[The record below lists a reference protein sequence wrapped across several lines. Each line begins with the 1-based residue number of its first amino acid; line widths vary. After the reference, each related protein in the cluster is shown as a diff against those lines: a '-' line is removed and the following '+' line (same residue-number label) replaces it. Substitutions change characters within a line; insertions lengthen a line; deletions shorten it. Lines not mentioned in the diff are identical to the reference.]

1 MPFYEIIEKMK
12 LLNYGYI
19 VLVHVGAFFEAVG
32 LDAYIMHEL
41 FGLKLTKYDK
51 YTYKIG
57 IPLNSI
63 RKYVRELG
71 KINIPF
77 CIYDKLENSKSI
89 VYMNNILDNWY
100 LNNVENEI
108 KEGKYKYI
116 KVYDSNVN
124 RIYEGDI
131 NIEDSEKLK
140 NIQSLLRAE
149 KQRRRVREFVNIQNK
164 KYIKDI

>member
-1 MPFYEIIEKMK
+1 MPFYEIIERMQI
-12 LLNYGYI
+12 LNYGYI

-57 IPLNSI
+57 IPVGSLK
-63 RKYVRELG
+63 KYVKKLD

-77 CIYDKLENSKSI
+77 CIYDKIENSQDI
-89 VYMNNILDNWY
+89 IYMNNILDNWY
-100 LNNVENEI
+100 INNEENEI
-108 KEGKYKYI
+108 KEGKYDYI
-116 KVYDSNVN
+116 KVYDSNIEG
-124 RIYEGDI
+124 IYENDI
-131 NIEDSEKLK
+131 NIEDSNKLK
-140 NIQSLLRAE
+140 IVLNLLSAE
-149 KQRRRVREFVNIQNK
+149 KQRRKVREFVNVQNK